1 MKTTPLLPTNLS
13 QQNDSNNDKAAS
25 THSSHNTKVHL
36 HSESLPHPSLTP
48 FPSLTGLRSRLK
60 IAVPQSLTVD
70 SEVASAHLYNAT
82 AAHDASPLAAL
93 QAAWAVILS
102 AYTAAQDDVVYTTL
116 ITCPASHASHRT
128 KEDAFLATPTRVC
141 LRNPQKWGQRTNGSV
156 LKHLTESTALAQHRS
171 KKLLVSAIHLEN
183 PTRNGTVVTLK
194 SKECREDDDD
204 FVKLSNRLIEGEE
217 LAVSL
222 VAWPDQAGFLK
233 LKVLYSDLVLNETS
247 ALVMLKQL
255 EDVLVFVL
263 ANPLEP
269 IADSSIAIRSSLLSI
284 VNGTPD
290 ESIESISQVPRLHA
304 QFENAARYTPCR
316 LALDFRWDI
325 DSGKS
330 NRTTKWTY
338 EQLNHRAEN
347 FARHL
352 NNNFGQLA
360 DEVVPICMGKRP
372 ELYVAILG
380 ILKAGAAWC
389 PIDPSFPSRRR
400 HDLIVRTGA
409 RVLVVAEQISM
420 DSGEGIPQGVV
431 ALDITCLSETA
442 SGRNMTSSV
451 KMGSLAYLIWTS
463 GTTGDPKGVPIHHEA
478 AVTSMRALQKSIPV
492 DVTGGIVRCL
502 QFSHFT
508 FDVFVQDL
516 FYTWG
521 VGGTIISSTR
531 DIILGSF
538 AELAAKTNATH
549 AHLTP
554 AFAASVPRG
563 RCPTLEVV
571 TMIGEKL
578 PQAVADDWSQAM
590 RAFNTYG
597 PAETAVVSTFR
608 QFGAAGDEVQSEN
621 IGFPLASVSAFVMHD
636 NRPLMRQGIGEL
648 ALGGLQLSKGYWNDP
663 ERSSGRFIWNEQYS
677 RHLYMTGDLVRQL
690 YDGSLEFVGRT
701 DDLVKIQG
709 IRVELS
715 EISFSLRSCHPLIEQ
730 VEVQY
735 LKRQDRPSKLIV
747 AFLAAPTLD
756 KTKDSVSH
764 LLKIEEAVPIA
775 KRALLV
781 ARKNLPDYMIPSVFL
796 VVNRIPR
803 TSSAKTDKAVLTEIY
818 ISVNLGAWERAL
830 ASNDNGRE
838 APVWST
844 RESVLVATV
853 AELTGTFPHSIN
865 RASDLRSVGI
875 DSIAATRLAPLLS
888 AKGFSISVADVL
900 QCQTLDELN
909 KVIDKSCTV
918 NPAKGYDI
926 NAFHN
931 QWYDR
936 VRKEI
941 KRRDFF
947 VAPALPIQESL
958 LSESM
963 QNAGAYWSHVCLSLD
978 AQIDITRLHEAWMQ
992 VVSATEALR
1001 TGFIPSAVVFDSH
1014 DIEFVSNSTFLQLIY
1029 GEAAI
1034 DWTCVESSEADLKD
1048 LAAQRAVEVAKGHQ
1062 RDHFKDP
1069 LLAITVF
1076 EQPSNRLM
1084 MISVHHSL
1092 RDDASLDFML
1102 SDVSK
1107 SYQRLAESSEHR
1119 HQLREALQLMLP
1131 TKAQTTQDEEFW
1143 SRALD
1148 GFVTTDDA
1156 NIWPDLTGKRTRSE
1170 DSSAG
1175 LISHTQALKRGYKA
1189 LQGAALSLGAS
1200 SVASFLRVAWGSVL
1214 LEYLETDRTV
1224 YAETW
1229 SNRIDDFAL
1238 TNIVGPLMTVLP
1250 VPFRATGSAREALFA
1265 QSDFQR
1271 EARAHRSVHPR
1282 VIRRFLNRSEHQ
1294 ALYPAI
1300 FNFLPDLTE
1309 GSMIDCSFMWK
1320 KIDSIVGLTVEH
1332 PLALN
1337 VSQAAANDVLE
1348 IEISASQK
1356 VMSSAHLAILAS
1368 QVDAFIEMML
1378 RNPDMPMTQLSSG
1391 FPKNLISVTSVS
1403 FSENVKNARKQN
1415 PTDWVDRYAA
1425 VHPHWPAV
1433 QVVTALSH
1441 EECKTEDWNF
1451 AELRSAYSRVAAFL
1465 SHAGCLNRMIAVC
1478 LDRRIEAY
1486 AVILGILASGN
1497 TYLPID
1503 EDLPRDR
1510 KAFLLQDSGAAMLFT
1525 TRCLALTISSI
1536 PPESRVIYLD
1546 DSTYVDHMVGYHS
1559 FEMSSLRHSNDNAYL
1574 LYTSGSTGV
1583 PKGVL
1588 VGGGNLCSF
1597 IEGLSEFIC
1606 PLIPGMKE
1614 LPGKGKYLGLA
1625 SRAFDVHIA
1634 EMFLAWR
1641 MGLAAVTAPRTLL
1654 LDNLELALRMLKI
1667 THASFV
1673 PSLIDQAALD
1683 PANLPD
1689 LHYLGVGGE
1698 KMSKR
1703 VVDTWA
1709 PNTNA
1714 ALVNAYGPTE
1724 MSIGCTAA
1732 EVTLESNLRNVGRP
1746 YGNSVAHVLVPGSN
1760 KYTVRGVAGE
1770 LCFTGDLVANGYHNR
1785 PDAKGFV
1792 DDFNGERMYRTGD
1805 IVRMMADDTLEYL
1818 RREDDQTKV
1827 RGQRIELGEITEAV
1841 RSTAITM
1848 LRLKK
1853 IDVAT
1858 MIAQHPKLSRPQL
1871 VSFIATIHHS
1881 DKASETPE
1889 TLSSAAENP
1898 IAVKI
1903 QAGCRKVLPTYM
1915 VPDVVI
1921 PLSKLPLAPSSG
1933 KADMK
1938 HLKALF
1944 SNMRI
1949 ADMTHHISDHSRQ
1962 LETSR
1967 RELTEAERSVR
1978 SIVIST
1984 LAVDAAD
1991 VQANTNIFRLGLDS
2005 LSAISLAIKLQKLG
2019 FDCTVSS
2026 VLRNPLVEQLALLP
2040 QKDLVK
2046 EATGDKS
2053 VQTRSRLAE
2062 LGSKFRAAHFHG
2074 LDDSSIQAVKPC
2086 LPLQETL
2093 VANSLNDKTGTAY
2106 VNHMKLRL
2114 SAKIDHTCLYKAWGR
2129 VVANNDIL
2137 RTCFPEFEHDILQI
2151 ILEYDEARSASWEE
2165 IATADPETA
2174 FRLQQSKSATEIVS
2188 TIARKVP
2195 MRLTLFRPPSDD
2207 ACSILLISMHHAL
2220 YDGESVAMV
2229 LQDLDLQYHS
2239 APPAAH
2245 TLFDSMIEYVYSQDQ
2260 EKSKSFWKDY
2270 LAGYRPTSILDR
2282 ADTTDKNIN
2291 EDYFPT
2297 VDRVL
2302 ASPLTELEDFASS
2315 INGTLTSTIQAV
2327 FGVILAQTLKIQD
2340 VVFGAVLSGRTVPIE
2355 NPHTIVAP
2363 CITTIPQRVNLHIDC
2378 STIIDIV
2385 KEAQVGF
2392 VASLEFQH
2400 TALRHIHRWLG
2411 AEKPL
2416 FDCLIS
2422 YIQKKYSKSSPC
2434 SNLWTELESSM
2445 PNDFPFSVEF
2455 EADHA
2460 SDCMRAHCAF
2470 SPAFGS
2476 FDRAASLLE
2485 NLDLLLG
2492 ALIRRENV
2500 TTKDL
2505 GIPKG
2510 GAIGSIP
2517 PPQTWDESHWSK
2529 RELKMRQIAA
2539 EICGTRAEDISK
2551 GASFFSLGI
2560 DSITAIRFAQRLRQS
2575 GMDFS
2580 SADVMRHSCIA
2591 ALARRIDTLPSHITS
2606 SKSSPE
2612 RPQEDRLKQIIPKIP
2627 VLSPR
2632 DTVTDVYACTPLQSS
2647 MLTSTLGSDGRLYF
2661 HHHAVRLARH
2671 VDLCKLKYSWECL
2684 MDKTEILRTTFHLSN
2699 AGNSWLAAV
2708 HQEISNAWSQH
2719 DVKTSFSDSLNG
2731 IAKYSLFHEDADF
2744 ERPPWKT
2751 TILSTVTETV
2761 FVVSMHHSLYDGES
2775 INLLFQ
2781 DLARLYEG
2789 TEMPLR
2795 APFSDAARAIS
2806 KSNTD
2811 AEAFWLQKIDGFVTA
2826 EPFPSQKA
2834 TETGMIEIETT
2845 LKMKPERIIQGCKD
2859 LGVTIQTVALLAY
2872 AKSLACHSGH
2882 RDVVFGHVVGGRS
2895 FAMPGSD
2902 EVIGPLFN
2910 TVPSRIIF
2918 DRTYA
2923 TNNTAAI
2930 EIQQSSGDSQP
2941 CQHASL
2947 GRIQQTWRQSVGDT
2961 DAQLF
2966 DTLFVF
2972 QNSVNRLPSTDGLWT
2987 VLNMEEVRV
2996 PTEYSTN
3003 FEFEQG
3009 REGIVLRVASRKGST
3024 TREQLQVWLTNFEQ
3038 AFEDILDHP
3047 QRSVMAFPSSL
3058 QTLPLANGS
3067 HKSHQ
3072 LSHDEIKPGP
3082 DLDTIKTAL
3091 SEVSGFSLESI
3102 SINASIFSLGLDSIS
3117 AIRVAATCRKHGHG
3131 VSVADV
3137 LQGRSLEGICQRLR
3151 ERNSGQTTEIKL
3163 QRTLVSAGSR
3173 SKALILANVKD
3184 EDIEDVL
3191 PCLAGQLFHLA
3202 TWLKS
3207 RRTMFEA
3214 TWTYQCFKRLNI
3226 DDLKSA
3232 WRALRERHPVLR
3244 TIFVALSPKKVI
3256 QIILKHSALTDDSL
3270 KCIEAPGDSKDR
3282 LINLI
3287 KLEAKQPFDLFSP
3300 PAQLRLIRGDTQDF
3314 VTLKLHHAT
3323 YDAWTIP
3330 TIIEDLAALYHGIRL
3345 PSPTPFEPFVH
3356 HTTHALY
3363 TPPEKAYWLKSL
3375 QNSQPTLLRL
3385 AKNQPSTPTPT
3396 PTSITLTL
3404 KSALPNLHT
3413 LETLCRTTSTSIPT
3427 LILVAHARTISHH
3440 TATTNPTFGLYQT
3453 GRSAPVTGVHELCYP
3468 CLNVTPITVHDA
3480 LPRPVV
3486 ESLRDLQ
3493 ADLAERVEY
3502 EQSYLHEVLEWVG
3515 HADGNRNGLVEPLF
3529 NTYVN
3534 ILSYEGPRGG
3544 TSSSSSDTTPLFL
3557 PCPIDDTTPTASTA
3571 EENTQLPLPP
3581 TTIDTLD
3588 LNHLSAQNL
3597 YLDVVRKIEED
3608 RVDFFIRCDSEL
3620 MDEGMVRVFAGEIV
3634 GEVGRIIVELEN
3646 ERDGVEEKEKKMEI
3660 RKGKGK
3666 EIESGQKEKEG
3677 GSPEVKRGG
3686 RGL

>member
-1 MKTTPLLPTNLS
+1 MPAILSMETSPLLPTNLS
-13 QQNDSNNDKAAS
+13 QQNDYNKDKAAS
-25 THSSHNTKVHL
+25 THSSHNNKVHL
-36 HSESLPHPSLTP
+36 HAESLSHPLLTP
-48 FPSLTGLRSRLK
+48 FPSLTGLRSRVK

-70 SEVASAHLYNAT
+70 SGVASAHLYNAT
-82 AAHDASPLAAL
+82 AALDASPLAAL

-102 AYTAAQDDVVYTTL
+102 TYTAAQDDVVYTTL
-116 ITCPASHASHRT
+116 IACPASQTSHHT
-128 KEDAFLATPTRVC
+128 KEDAFLATPTRIC
-141 LRNPQKWGQRTNGSV
+141 LRTPQKWGQRTNGSV
-156 LKHLTESTALAQHRS
+156 LKHLTESNALAQHRC
-171 KKLLVSAIHLEN
+171 KKLLVSAVRLDQ
-183 PTRNGTVVTLK
+183 PSRNGTIVTFK
-194 SKECREDDDD
+194 SKECREGDDG
-204 FVKLSNRLIEGEE
+204 FVKLSNGLIEGEE

-233 LKVLYSDLVLNETS
+233 FKLLYSDLVLNETS

-255 EDVLVFVL
+255 DDVLVYIL
-263 ANPLEP
+263 ANALEP
-269 IADSSIAIRSSLLSI
+269 IAGSLIAIRSSLLSI
-284 VNGTPD
+284 VNESPD
-290 ESIESISQVPRLHA
+290 ESTESVSQAPLLQT

-316 LALDFRWDI
+316 LALEFKLDI
-325 DSGKS
+325 NSGQS
-330 NRTTKWTY
+330 NRNTTWTY
-338 EQLNHRAEN
+338 EQLNHRAEA
-347 FARHL
+347 FATHL
-352 NNNFGQLA
+352 NNRFGQLA

-389 PIDPSFPSRRR
+389 PIDPSFPPRRR

-420 DSGEGIPQGVV
+420 DSSEHIPQGVV
-431 ALDITCLSETA
+431 ALDITCLPESAT
-442 SGRNMTSSV
+442 GRDQIFSV

-531 DIILGSF
+531 DIMLGSF

-636 NRPLMRQGIGEL
+636 GHPLMRQGIGEL

-663 ERSSGRFIWNEQYS
+663 ERSSGRFVWNEQYS

-701 DDLVKIQG
+701 DDLIKIQG

-715 EISFSLRSCHPLIEQ
+715 EISFSLRSCHPLVEQ

-735 LKRQDRPSKLIV
+735 LKRQGRPSALIV

-756 KTKDSVSH
+756 KTKDSASH
-764 LLKIEEAVPIA
+764 LFKSEEAVPIA

-803 TSSAKTDKAVLTEIY
+803 TSSAKTDKAVLKEIY
-818 ISVNLGAWERAL
+818 ISVDLGAWERAL

-844 RESVLVATV
+844 RESVLVAIV
-853 AELTGTFPHSIN
+853 AELTGTS
-865 RASDLRSVGI
+865 RDSMSRVSDLRSIGI
-875 DSIAATRLAPLLS
+875 DSIAATRLAPLLN
-888 AKGFSISVADVL
+888 AKGFSVSVADVL
-900 QCQTLDELN
+900 QCQTLDELF
-909 KVIDKSCTV
+909 KVIDKSCTMY
-918 NPAKGYDI
+918 PAKGYDI
-926 NAFHN
+926 NAFHSE
-931 QWYDR
+931 WYNR

-941 KRRDFF
+941 KRNDFF
-947 VAPALPIQESL
+947 MAPALPIQESL

-963 QNAGAYWSHVCLSLD
+963 QNAGAYWSHVFLSLD
-978 AQIDITRLHEAWMQ
+978 AQIDITRLHEAWTQ

-1001 TGFIPSAVVFDSH
+1001 TGFIPSVLVFDSH
-1014 DIEFVSNSTFLQLIY
+1014 DIELVSNSTFMQLIY

-1034 DWTCVESSEADLKD
+1034 DWTCVESSEASLKD

-1062 RDHFKDP
+1062 RNHFRDP

-1076 EQPSNRLM
+1076 EQPGNRLI

-1092 RDDASLDFML
+1092 RDEPSLDFIL

-1107 SYQRLAESSEHR
+1107 SYQRLAEGSEHR

-1131 TKAQTTQDEEFW
+1131 TKAQITQDEEFW

-1148 GFVTTDDA
+1148 GFVTTDYA
-1156 NIWPDLTGKRTRSE
+1156 NTWPDLTGKTTRSE
-1170 DSSAG
+1170 DPPTD
-1175 LISHTQALKRGYKA
+1175 LISHTQALKTNYKA
-1189 LQGAALSLGAS
+1189 LQAAGLSLGAS

-1214 LEYLETDRTV
+1214 LEYLETDRIV

-1229 SNRIDDFAL
+1229 SNRIDDFTL

-1250 VPFRATGSAREALFA
+1250 VPFRATGSARDAILA
-1265 QSDFQR
+1265 QSNFQK
-1271 EARAHRSVHPR
+1271 EAIAHRSIHSR
-1282 VIRRFLNRSEHQ
+1282 VIRRFLNCSEHQ
-1294 ALYPAI
+1294 ALYPAV
-1300 FNFLPDLTE
+1300 FNFLPDLWQ
-1309 GSMIDCSFMWK
+1309 GSVTDCSSIWK
-1320 KIDSIVGLTVEH
+1320 KIDSIVALTVEH

-1337 VSQAAANDVLE
+1337 VLQAANDMLE

-1368 QVDAFIEMML
+1368 QVDAFVEMML
-1378 RNPDMPMTQLSSG
+1378 RNPDMPITQLSSG

-1403 FSENVKNARKQN
+1403 FSENVKHARKQN

-1433 QVVTALSH
+1433 QVVTAFSH

-1465 SHAGCLNRMIAVC
+1465 SHAGCFNRMIAVC

-1503 EDLPRDR
+1503 EELPRDR

-1525 TRCLALTISSI
+1525 IRCLALTFSSI
-1536 PPESRVIYLD
+1536 PLESRVVYVD
-1546 DSTYVDHMVGYHS
+1546 DSTYKEQMVKYHS
-1559 FEMSSLRHSNDNAYL
+1559 SEMSSLLHSNDNAYL

-1588 VGGGNLCSF
+1588 VGRGNLCSF

-1673 PSLIDQAALD
+1673 PSLIDQAGLD

-1698 KMSKR
+1698 KMSKQ
-1703 VVDTWA
+1703 VVDMWA

-1732 EVTLESNLRNVGRP
+1732 EVTPESILRNVGRP
-1746 YGNSVAHVLVPGSN
+1746 YGNSIAHVLVPGSN
-1760 KYTVRGVAGE
+1760 KHTLRGVAGE
-1770 LCFTGDLVANGYHNR
+1770 LCFIGDLVANGYHNR

-1792 DDFNGERMYRTGD
+1792 DDFNGDRMYRTGD

-1827 RGQRIELGEITEAV
+1827 RGQRLELGEITEAV
-1841 RSTAITM
+1841 RSTATKM

-1853 IDVAT
+1853 VDVAT

-1871 VSFIATIHHS
+1871 VSFVAPIHHS
-1881 DKASETPE
+1881 DKPSESPE
-1889 TLSSAAENP
+1889 TLSSASENT
-1898 IAVKI
+1898 IAIKI
-1903 QAGCRKVLPTYM
+1903 QAGCREILPTYM
-1915 VPDVVI
+1915 VPDIVI
-1921 PLSKLPLAPSSG
+1921 PLLKLPLAPSSG
-1933 KADMK
+1933 KADIK

-1944 SNMRI
+1944 SNMQI
-1949 ADMTHHISDHSRQ
+1949 AGMTHHTSDHSLQ

-1978 SIVIST
+1978 SIVINT

-2019 FDCTVSS
+2019 FESTVSS
-2026 VLRNPLVEQLALLP
+2026 VLRNPLIKQLALLP
-2040 QKDLVK
+2040 QRDLNK
-2046 EATGDKS
+2046 EATGDKT
-2053 VQTRSRLAE
+2053 VQIRSRLADLE
-2062 LGSKFRAAHFHG
+2062 SKFRAAHSHG
-2074 LDDSSIQAVKPC
+2074 LDNSSIQAVKPC

-2093 VANSLNDKTGTAY
+2093 VATSLNDKTGTAY

-2114 SAKIDHTCLYKAWGR
+2114 STEVDHTCLYKAWGR

-2137 RTCFPEFEHDILQI
+2137 RTCFPEFEHDIIQI

-2195 MRLTLFRPPSDD
+2195 MRLILFRPPSDD

-2239 APPAAH
+2239 APPPAH
-2245 TLFDSMIEYVYSQDQ
+2245 TPFNSMIEYVCSQDQ
-2260 EKSKSFWKDY
+2260 EMSKSFWKDY
-2270 LAGYRPTSILDR
+2270 LADYRPTSILNR
-2282 ADTTDKNIN
+2282 ADNTDKNIN
-2291 EDYFPT
+2291 VDYFPT

-2302 ASPLTELEDFASS
+2302 ASPLAELEDFASS

-2355 NPHTIVAP
+2355 NPHTIMAP
-2363 CITTIPQRVNLHIDC
+2363 CITTIPQRVNLHTDC
-2378 STIIDIV
+2378 STIVDIM
-2385 KEAQVGF
+2385 KEAKVGF
-2392 VASLEFQH
+2392 LASLEFQH

-2422 YIQKKYSKSSPC
+2422 YVQKTDSKSSPC
-2434 SNLWTELESSM
+2434 SNLWTELEGSM

-2455 EADHA
+2455 EADHE
-2460 SDCMRAHCAF
+2460 SDCLRAHCAF

-2485 NLDLLLG
+2485 NFDLLIG

-2500 TTKDL
+2500 TTEDL
-2505 GIPKG
+2505 DIPKS

-2517 PPQTWDESHWSK
+2517 SPQIWDESHWSP
-2529 RELKMRQIAA
+2529 RELKMRKIAA
-2539 EICGTRAEDISK
+2539 EICGTRAGDISK

-2560 DSITAIRFAQRLRQS
+2560 DSVTAIRFARRMRQS
-2575 GMDFS
+2575 GMEFS

-2591 ALARRIDTLPSHITS
+2591 ALARKIDTLPPHIKS
-2606 SKSSPE
+2606 RKSSPE
-2612 RPQEDRLKQIIPKIP
+2612 RPQEDCLQQIIPKFP
-2627 VLSPR
+2627 VLSPK

-2671 VDLCKLKYSWECL
+2671 VDLRKLKYSWECL
-2684 MDKTEILRTTFHLSN
+2684 TEKTEILRTTFHLSN
-2699 AGNSWLAAV
+2699 AGDSWLAAV
-2708 HQEISNAWSQH
+2708 HQESSNAWSQQ

-2731 IAKYSLFHEDADF
+2731 IAKCSLFHEDADF
-2744 ERPPWKT
+2744 ERPPWRT
-2751 TILSTVTETV
+2751 TILSTATETV

-2789 TEMPLR
+2789 TELPLR

-2811 AEAFWLQKIDGFVTA
+2811 AEAFWLQKIDGFVNA

-2834 TETGMIEIETT
+2834 TEMGMIEIETT
-2845 LKMKPERIIQGCKD
+2845 LKMKTERIIQGCKD

-2872 AKSLACHSGH
+2872 AKSLACHCGY
-2882 RDVVFGHVVGGRS
+2882 RDVIFGHVIGGRS
-2895 FAMPGSD
+2895 LAMPGSD

-2923 TNNTAAI
+2923 TNNTVAI
-2930 EIQQSSGDSQP
+2930 EIQQSSGDSQSY
-2941 CQHASL
+2941 QHASL
-2947 GRIQQTWRQSVGDT
+2947 GRIQQTWRQSVGNT
-2961 DAQLF
+2961 EAQLF

-2972 QNSVNRLPSTDGLWT
+2972 QNSVNRFPPTDGLWT
-2987 VLNMEEVRV
+2987 ILDMEDVNF

-3003 FEFEQG
+3003 FEFEQR
-3009 REGIVLRVASRKGST
+3009 REEIILRVASRKTST
-3024 TREQLQVWLTNFEQ
+3024 TRKQLQVWLTDFEQ
-3038 AFEDILDHP
+3038 AFEDILAHP

-3058 QTLPLANGS
+3058 RSLPLAKGS
-3067 HKSHQ
+3067 HKSYQ
-3072 LSHDEIKPGP
+3072 VLNDKIKPGP
-3082 DLDTIKTAL
+3082 DLETIRTAL
-3091 SEVSGFSLESI
+3091 SEVSGFAPEN
-3102 SINASIFSLGLDSIS
+3102 INIIASVFSLGLDSIS

-3137 LQGRSLEGICQRLR
+3137 LQGRSLEGICRRLR
-3151 ERNSGQTTEIKL
+3151 ERNSEQTTEIKN

-3173 SKALILANVKD
+3173 SKVLILANVKD
-3184 EDIEDVL
+3184 EDIDDVL
-3191 PCLAGQLFHLA
+3191 PCLAGQLFHLG
-3202 TWLKS
+3202 TWLRS
-3207 RRTMFEA
+3207 RRTMCEA
-3214 TWTYQCFKRLNI
+3214 TWTYQCPKRLNI

-3232 WRALRERHPVLR
+3232 WRALRERHPILR
-3244 TIFVALSPKKVI
+3244 TIFVALSLKEVI
-3256 QIILKHSALTDDSL
+3256 QLILKRSALTDDSF
-3270 KCIEAPGDSKDR
+3270 KCVEAPGDSKDR
-3282 LINLI
+3282 LIDQS

-3314 VTLKLHHAT
+3314 VVLKLHHAT

-3330 TIIEDLAALYHGIRL
+3330 TIIEDLAALYHGIHL
-3345 PSPTPFEPFVH
+3345 PSPPPFEPFIH
-3356 HTTHALY
+3356 HTTRTLH
-3363 TPPEKAYWLKSL
+3363 TPSEKAYWLKSL

-3385 AKNQPSTPTPT
+3385 PKNQPSTPTPT
-3396 PTSITLTL
+3396 PTPIFLIL
-3404 KSALPNLHT
+3404 KSAFPNLHT
-3413 LETLCRTTSTSIPT
+3413 LETLCRTTSTTLST
-3427 LILVAHARTISHH
+3427 LILLAHARTISHH

-3453 GRSAPVTGVHELCYP
+3453 GRSAPVTAVHELCYP
-3468 CLNVTPITVHDA
+3468 CLNVTPVLIREA
-3480 LPRPVV
+3480 LSRPVV
-3486 ESLRDLQ
+3486 ETLRDLLV
-3493 ADLAERVEY
+3493 DLAERVEY
-3502 EQSYLHEVLEWVG
+3502 EQSFLQEVLEWVG
-3515 HADGNRNGLVEPLF
+3515 HSDENGTGFVEPLF

-3534 ILSYEGPRGG
+3534 ILSYEDPRGG
-3544 TSSSSSDTTPLFL
+3544 ASSSSSSSETEPLFL
-3557 PCPIDDTTPTASTA
+3557 PCPIDDATPITSTA
-3571 EENTQLPLPP
+3571 AEKAQLTLPP
-3581 TTIDTLD
+3581 TPIDTLD
-3588 LNHLSAQNL
+3588 LNHLSPKNL

-3620 MDEGMVRVFAGEIV
+3620 MDEGAVRAFAEEIV

-3646 ERDGVEEKEKKMEI
+3646 ERDGVEEKET
-3660 RKGKGK
+3660 GK
-3666 EIESGQKEKEG
+3666 EREKAAGEGQE
-3677 GSPEVKRGG
+3677 
-3686 RGL
+3686 

>member
-1 MKTTPLLPTNLS
+1 MPAIPSINTIPILPTNLS
-13 QQNDSNNDKAAS
+13 QQNDFNQDEAAS
-25 THSSHNTKVHL
+25 THSSLNTKVHL

-48 FPSLTGLRSRLK
+48 FPSLTGLRSRSK
-60 IAVPQSLTVD
+60 ITVPQSLTVD
-70 SEVASAHLYNAT
+70 SGVASAHLYNAT
-82 AAHDASPLAAL
+82 AALDASPLAAL

-102 AYTAAQDDVVYTTL
+102 TYTAAQDDVVYITL
-116 ITCPASHASHRT
+116 IACPASHTSHHT
-128 KEDAFLATPTRVC
+128 KEDAFVATPTRIC
-141 LRNPQKWGQRTNGSV
+141 LRTPQKWGQRTNGSV
-156 LKHLTESTALAQHRS
+156 LKHLTESNALAQHRS
-171 KKLLVSAIHLEN
+171 KKLPVSAVRLDQ
-183 PTRNGTVVTLK
+183 PSRKGTVVTFK
-194 SKECREDDDD
+194 SKKCREDNDN
-204 FVKLSNRLIEGEE
+204 FVNLSNELIEGEE

-233 LKVLYSDLVLNETS
+233 LEVLYSDLVMNETS

-255 EDVLVFVL
+255 EDILVFIL

-269 IADSSIAIRSSLLSI
+269 IANSLIAIRSSLLSV
-284 VNGTPD
+284 VNETPD
-290 ESIESISQVPRLHA
+290 EPTESVSPAPRLHA
-304 QFENAARYTPCR
+304 QFQNAARYTPCR

-325 DSGKS
+325 DSAKS
-330 NRTTKWTY
+330 NRNTKWTY
-338 EQLNHRAEN
+338 EQLDHRAET
-347 FARHL
+347 FATHL
-352 NNNFGQLA
+352 NNRFGQLA

-389 PIDPSFPSRRR
+389 PIDPSFPPRRR

-420 DSGEGIPQGVV
+420 DSREDIPQGVV
-431 ALDITCLSETA
+431 ALDITCLPETA
-442 SGRNMTSSV
+442 SDRDMISSL

-478 AVTSMRALQKSIPV
+478 AVTSMRALQRSIPV

-502 QFSHFT
+502 QFAHFT

-521 VGGTIISSTR
+521 VGGTVISSTR

-538 AELAAKTNATH
+538 AELAAMTNTTH
-549 AHLTP
+549 VHLTP
-554 AFAASVPRG
+554 AFAASVPRA
-563 RCPTLEVV
+563 RFPTLEVV

-578 PQAVADDWSQAM
+578 PQAVADDWGQDM

-608 QFGAAGDEVQSEN
+608 QFGAPGDEVQSEN
-621 IGFPLASVSAFVMHD
+621 IGFPLTSVSAFVMHD

-690 YDGSLEFVGRT
+690 YDGSLEFLGRT
-701 DDLVKIQG
+701 DDLIKIQG

-715 EISFSLRSCHPLIEQ
+715 EISFSLRSCHPLVGQ
-730 VEVQY
+730 VEVLY

-747 AFLAAPTLD
+747 AFLAAPASD
-756 KTKDSVSH
+756 KTEDSASH
-764 LLKIEEAVPIA
+764 LLKGEEAVPIA
-775 KRALLV
+775 RRALLV
-781 ARKNLPDYMIPSVFL
+781 ARKTLPDYMIPNVFL

-803 TSSAKTDKAVLTEIY
+803 TSSAKTDGAVLKEIY
-818 ISVNLGAWERAL
+818 SSVNLGAWERTL

-838 APVWST
+838 APVWSP

-853 AELTGTFPHSIN
+853 AELTGTPRDSMS
-865 RASDLRSVGI
+865 RVSDLRSIGI
-875 DSIAATRLAPLLS
+875 DSIAATRLAPLLN

-900 QCQTLDELN
+900 QCQTLDELF
-909 KVIDKSCTV
+909 KMIDKSCTV
-918 NPAKGYDI
+918 YSVKWYDI
-926 NAFHN
+926 NAFHSE
-931 QWYDR
+931 WYDK
-936 VRKEI
+936 VKKEI
-941 KRRDFF
+941 KRSDFF

-963 QNAGAYWSHVCLSLD
+963 QNAGAYWSHTFLSLD
-978 AQIDITRLHEAWMQ
+978 AQIDIIRLHEAWMQ

-1001 TGFIPSAVVFDSH
+1001 TGFIPSAVVSDSH
-1014 DIEFVSNSTFLQLIY
+1014 DIGSVSNSTFMQLIY

-1034 DWTCVESSEADLKD
+1034 DWTCVESSEAGLKD
-1048 LAAQRAVEVAKGHQ
+1048 LAAQRAVEVAKGRQ
-1062 RDHFKDP
+1062 RNHFRDP

-1076 EQPSNRLM
+1076 EQPSNRLI

-1092 RDDASLDFML
+1092 HDEASLGFIL

-1107 SYQRLAESSEHR
+1107 IYQRLAQSLEHR
-1119 HQLREALQLMLP
+1119 HQLREALQLLLP
-1131 TKAQTTQDEEFW
+1131 TKAQIIRDEEFW
-1143 SRALD
+1143 SRALE
-1148 GFVTTDDA
+1148 GFVTTDDS
-1156 NIWPDLTGKRTRSE
+1156 NTWPDLTGKTTRSE
-1170 DSSAG
+1170 DSAAG
-1175 LISHTQALKRGYKA
+1175 LISHTQALKTKYKS
-1189 LQGAALSLGAS
+1189 LQAAVLSLGAS

-1214 LEYLETDRTV
+1214 LEYLETDRIV

-1229 SNRIDDFAL
+1229 SNRIDDSTL
-1238 TNIVGPLMTVLP
+1238 TNIVGPLMAVLP
-1250 VPFRATGSAREALFA
+1250 VPFRAMGSAREALFA
-1265 QSDFQR
+1265 QSNFHR
-1271 EARAHRSVHPR
+1271 EAIAHRSIHSG
-1282 VIRRFLNRSEHQ
+1282 VIRKLLSCSEHQ
-1294 ALYPAI
+1294 ALYPAV
-1300 FNFLPDLTE
+1300 FNFLPDLWQ
-1309 GSMIDCSFMWK
+1309 GSVTDSSSMWK
-1320 KIDSIVGLTVEH
+1320 KIDGIVGLTVEH

-1337 VSQAAANDVLE
+1337 VLQAANDILE

-1368 QVDAFIEMML
+1368 QLDAFVEMML
-1378 RNPDMPMTQLSSG
+1378 RNPDMPTTQLSSG
-1391 FPKNLISVTSVS
+1391 FPNNLISVTSVS
-1403 FSENVKNARKQN
+1403 FSENVKRARKQN
-1415 PTDWVDRYAA
+1415 PTDWVDHYAA
-1425 VHPHWPAV
+1425 VYPHWSAV

-1441 EECKTEDWNF
+1441 EECKTEGWNF

-1465 SHAGCLNRMIAVC
+1465 GHVGSSNRMIAVC

-1525 TRCLALTISSI
+1525 TRCLALTFSSI
-1536 PPESRVIYLD
+1536 PPESRVVYVD
-1546 DSTYVDHMVGYHS
+1546 DSTYIEQMVRYHS
-1559 FEMSSLRHSNDNAYL
+1559 TEMSSLLHSNDNAYL

-1588 VGGGNLCSF
+1588 VGRGNLCSF

-1667 THASFV
+1667 THTSFV
-1673 PSLIDQAALD
+1673 PSLIDQAGLD
-1683 PANLPD
+1683 PVNLPD

-1732 EVTLESNLRNVGRP
+1732 EVTPESNLRNVGRP

-1760 KYTVRGVAGE
+1760 KYTLRGVAGE

-1785 PDAKGFV
+1785 PDAKGFA
-1792 DDFNGERMYRTGD
+1792 DDFHGERIYRTGD

-1827 RGQRIELGEITEAV
+1827 RGQRLELGEITEAV
-1841 RSTAITM
+1841 RSTAIRT

-1853 IDVAT
+1853 VNVAT
-1858 MIAQHPKLSRPQL
+1858 IIAQHPKLSRPQL
-1871 VSFIATIHHS
+1871 VSFVAPIHHS
-1881 DKASETPE
+1881 NKASECLD
-1889 TLSSAAENP
+1889 TLSSASENT

-1903 QAGCRKVLPTYM
+1903 QAGCRKALPSYM

-1933 KADMK
+1933 KADTK

-1944 SNMRI
+1944 SNIQI
-1949 ADMTHHISDHSRQ
+1949 ADMTHHTSDHSLQ

-1967 RELTEAERSVR
+1967 RELTEAEKNVR
-1978 SIVIST
+1978 SIVINT

-1991 VQANTNIFRLGLDS
+1991 IQANTNIFRLGLDS

-2019 FDCTVSS
+2019 FVCTVSS

-2040 QKDLVK
+2040 QKDLNQ
-2046 EATGDKS
+2046 EATGDKL
-2053 VQTRSRLAE
+2053 VQIRSRLTDLE
-2062 LGSKFRAAHFHG
+2062 SNFRAAHSHG
-2074 LDDSSIQAVKPC
+2074 LGNSSIQAVKPC

-2093 VANSLNDKTGTAY
+2093 VATSLNDKTGTAY

-2114 SAKIDHTCLYKAWGR
+2114 STEIDHTCLYKAWGM
-2129 VVANNDIL
+2129 VVANHDIL
-2137 RTCFPEFEHDILQI
+2137 RTCFHEFEHDILQI

-2188 TIARKVP
+2188 AIARKAP
-2195 MRLTLFRPPSDD
+2195 MRLTLFRPPSNN

-2220 YDGESVAMV
+2220 YDWDSITMV
-2229 LQDLDLQYHS
+2229 LQELDLRYHS
-2239 APPAAH
+2239 APPPAH
-2245 TLFDSMIEYVYSQDQ
+2245 TPFDSMIEYVCSQDQ

-2270 LAGYRPTSILDR
+2270 LHKYHPTSILDR
-2282 ADTTDKNIN
+2282 ADTTDENTNLDI
-2291 EDYFPT
+2291 DGFPT
-2297 VDRVL
+2297 VDRVF
-2302 ASPLTELEDFASS
+2302 ASPLAELEDFASS
-2315 INGTLTSTIQAV
+2315 INGTLTSTVQAV
-2327 FGVILAQTLKIQD
+2327 FGIILAQTLKIQD
-2340 VVFGAVLSGRTVPIE
+2340 LVFGVVLSGRTVPIE

-2363 CITTIPQRVNLHIDC
+2363 CITTIPQRVKLHSNC
-2378 STIIDIV
+2378 STIVDVV
-2385 KEAQVGF
+2385 KEAQSGF
-2392 VASLEFQH
+2392 VGSLEFQH

-2416 FDCLIS
+2416 FDCLVS
-2422 YIQKKYSKSSPC
+2422 YIQKTDSRSSPY
-2434 SNLWTELESSM
+2434 SNLWTELEDSM
-2445 PNDFPFSVEF
+2445 SNDFPFSVEF
-2455 EADHA
+2455 EADHE
-2460 SDCMRAHCAF
+2460 SDRMRAHCAF

-2485 NLDLLLG
+2485 NMDLLLG

-2500 TTKDL
+2500 TTEDL
-2505 GIPKG
+2505 DIPKSV
-2510 GAIGSIP
+2510 AIDSIP
-2517 PPQTWDESHWSK
+2517 LPQVWDESHWSS
-2529 RELKMRQIAA
+2529 RELKMREIAA
-2539 EICGTRAEDISK
+2539 EICGTGVEDISK

-2575 GMDFS
+2575 GMEYS

-2591 ALARRIDTLPSHITS
+2591 ALARKIDTLPPHIKS
-2606 SKSSPE
+2606 SKSSSKW
-2612 RPQEDRLKQIIPKIP
+2612 PQDDHLTQNISKIP

-2632 DTVTDVYACTPLQSS
+2632 DTITEVYACTPLQSS

-2671 VDLCKLKYSWECL
+2671 IDLRRLKHSWECL
-2684 MDKTEILRTTFHLSN
+2684 TVKTEILRTTFHLSN
-2699 AGNSWLAAV
+2699 AGTSWLAAV
-2708 HQEISNAWSQH
+2708 HQESLITWSQH
-2719 DVKTSFSDSLNG
+2719 DVKTSFSGSLNG
-2731 IAKYSLFHEDADF
+2731 IAKHSVFHTDADF
-2744 ERPPWKT
+2744 ARPPWMT
-2751 TILSTVTETV
+2751 TILKTATEIV
-2761 FVVSMHHSLYDGES
+2761 LVVSMHHSLYDGES

-2789 TEMPLR
+2789 TELPLR

-2811 AEAFWLQKIDGFVTA
+2811 AESFWLQKIDGFENA
-2826 EPFPSQKA
+2826 EIFPSQEIA
-2834 TETGMIEIETT
+2834 ETSMIEIETT
-2845 LKMKPERIIQGCKD
+2845 LKMKTGRIIQGCKD

-2872 AKSLACHSGH
+2872 AKSLACHSGY

-2895 FAMPGSD
+2895 LAMPGSD

-2910 TVPSRIIF
+2910 TVPTRIIF

-2923 TNNTAAI
+2923 TNSTAAI

-2941 CQHASL
+2941 YQHASL
-2947 GRIQQTWRQSVGDT
+2947 GTIQQTWRQSVGDT

-2972 QNSVNRLPSTDGLWT
+2972 QNSVNRVPSTDGLWT
-2987 VLNMEEVRV
+2987 IINLEEVNV

-3003 FEFEQG
+3003 FEFEQR
-3009 REGIVLRVASRKGST
+3009 REEIVLRVASRKISR
-3024 TREQLQVWLTNFEQ
+3024 TREQLQVWLTDFEQ
-3038 AFEDILDHP
+3038 TLEDILEHP
-3047 QRSVMAFPSSL
+3047 QRSVIAFPSSL
-3058 QTLPLANGS
+3058 QSLPLASGS

-3072 LSHDEIKPGP
+3072 LLHDEIKPGS
-3082 DLDTIKTAL
+3082 DLETIQTAL
-3091 SEVSGFSLESI
+3091 SEVSGFAPENI
-3102 SINASIFSLGLDSIS
+3102 TTTASIFSLGLDSIS

-3137 LQGRSLEGICQRLR
+3137 LQGRSLEGICRRLR
-3151 ERNSGQTTEIKL
+3151 ERKSKRTTEIEP
-3163 QRTLVSAGSR
+3163 QRTLISAGSR

-3184 EDIEDVL
+3184 EDVENVL
-3191 PCLAGQLFHLA
+3191 PCLAGQLFHLT

-3244 TIFVALSPKKVI
+3244 TIFVALSPKKII
-3256 QIILKHSALTDDSL
+3256 QIILKHSALTDDSF
-3270 KCIEAPGDSKDR
+3270 KCIEAPDGSKD
-3282 LINLI
+3282 IPIDQI

-3300 PAQLRLIRGDTQDF
+3300 PSQLRLIRGDSQDF
-3314 VTLKLHHAT
+3314 VKLKLHHAT
-3323 YDAWTIP
+3323 YDAWTIS
-3330 TIIEDLAALYHGIRL
+3330 TVIEDLAALYHGIRL
-3345 PSPTPFEPFVH
+3345 PSPPPFEPFIH
-3356 HTTHALY
+3356 HTKCALH

-3375 QNSQPTLLRL
+3375 RNSQPTLLRL
-3385 AKNQPSTPTPT
+3385 PGNQTSTPTQAPT
-3396 PTSITLTL
+3396 PITLTL
-3404 KSALPNLHT
+3404 KSALASLRT
-3413 LETLCRTTSTSIPT
+3413 LETLCRTTSTTLPT
-3427 LILVAHARTISHH
+3427 LILLAHARTLSHH

-3453 GRSAPVTGVHELCYP
+3453 GRSAPVAGVHELCYP
-3468 CLNVTPITVHDA
+3468 CLNVTPVSIREA

-3486 ESLRDLQ
+3486 ESLQDLQ
-3493 ADLAERVEY
+3493 ADLAERVEF
-3502 EQSYLHEVLEWVG
+3502 EQSYLQEVLEWVG
-3515 HADGNRNGLVEPLF
+3515 QADGYGNGFAEPLF

-3544 TSSSSSDTTPLFL
+3544 TSSSSDTDPLFL
-3557 PCPIDDTTPTASTA
+3557 PYPIDDTTSTTSTA
-3571 EENTQLPLPP
+3571 AENPLPPLPP
-3581 TTIDTLD
+3581 TTIDTLE
-3588 LNHLSAQNL
+3588 LNHLSAKNL
-3597 YLDVVRKIEED
+3597 YLDVVRKTEDD
-3608 RVDFFIRCDSEL
+3608 RVDFSIRCDAEL
-3620 MDEGMVRVFAGEIV
+3620 MDEGAVRAFAGEIV
-3634 GEVGRIIVELEN
+3634 DEVGRIIVELEG
-3646 ERDGVEEKEKKMEI
+3646 ERKQSEADQG
-3660 RKGKGK
+3660 KGKGK
-3666 EIESGQKEKEG
+3666 GNQKEG
-3677 GSPEVKRGG
+3677 GEGQE
-3686 RGL
+3686 